1 MKNITTSQ
9 AYAYGTPWYILMM
22 NYAIIAVFF
31 LFLVLVI
38 PTNAVGTNLIQNPSL
53 EQVSPNDATLA
64 LGWSKDNWGTN
75 TPVFTYLTTGQDGV
89 RSGKVQIT
97 AYTSGDAKWSF
108 AHVPVVPGTMYQFS
122 EYYQSDVTTELVIEY
137 KNTNNVFSYV
147 SLGNVPAA
155 AGWTSVSKSFTA
167 PA

>member
-9 AYAYGTPWYILMM
+9 TYADGTPRYILVMH
-22 NYAIIAVFF
+22 YAIIAVFL
-31 LFLVLVI
+31 LFLVLAI

-53 EQVSPNDATLA
+53 EQADPSDVTLA
-64 LGWSKDNWGTN
+64 LGWSKDSWGTN

-108 AHVPVVPGTMYQFS
+108 AHVPVAPGTTYQFS

-137 KNTNNVFSYV
+137 KNSSNVFSYV

-155 AGWTSVSKSFTA
+155 AGWTAVSKSFTA